1 MSRGLVTF
9 IGDNPRARRSKAYRV
24 FPVHPPA
31 RTVAHQA
38 KIRSSAWD
46 TSHGDG
52 VLVYR
57 LSYNGDIVAFK
68 MGRRQGAR
76 RAHI

>member
-1 MSRGLVTF
+1 MRMHKVEKLSFLPSYVTAF
-9 IGDNPRARRSKAYRV
+9 A
-24 FPVHPPA
+24 
-31 RTVAHQA
+31 
-38 KIRSSAWD
+38 
-46 TSHGDG
+46 

-57 LSYNGDIVAFK
+57 LAYNDDIVAFK